1 MIKAFISHSSEQ
13 KDFATKLVNLLGRDY
28 CKIDC
33 YNFESAYKSINEI
46 YEAIDSSTIFVLLI
60 SQASLKSKWVKEE
73 IRYARKKLQN
83 NQYER
88 FWPFII
94 DESINVEDCPKWMR
108 DKESFNLRK
117 ILSPYV
123 LKRDIEQKF
132 RKIVWSENETLKTI
146 ETTMVGRNNEISS
159 FEEKFQSS
167 IGLHLR
173 ALIVSGREGVGK
185 ETFSKQCMY
194 KVGYALEQEP
204 YRIDMDVKEGI
215 ENFLLYLNMIL
226 LKYRDNELEEIYTRT
241 PKEKSKVAVQ
251 LLNELY
257 STRSIVFIHDNM
269 SCILPNR
276 NIAEWLID
284 IIEDPDLN
292 NQMGMYIQS
301 RITPI
306 TYIEV
311 AHPKVV
317 HIPLLPL
324 NKKDRLKLFYSYMR
338 VYELNNISD
347 DDVLFFVDKLL
358 YSPIQL
364 KQAIETIRSK
374 SLIMAKREIETLV
387 AIGDKK
393 VRFFIDRYKS
403 DEGIHLLIILSKF
416 DFISYE
422 ILEDIFGERTK
433 EVLETLYDMM
443 IYGIVSSFGHSEQYF
458 RLDNHIGDYI
468 RRNKFTLP
476 KDLDIHIREILEN
489 KLANEELITEDTSL
503 YLYNIKQ
510 TIMSGK
516 GTKSSFLIPS
526 VVIKTVM
533 EAYNNQDYPQVIEIC
548 DKVLQETHS
557 YYDDVVRELTYW
569 QCLAFCRLQLA
580 DRFYDAVK
588 NINGADHLF
597 LKGFYKRI
605 ETDFPSAERL
615 LRQALEQSPKMQR
628 AKRELVTSLMAQN
641 KYEKAIELAE
651 ENFKHDPDNT
661 YHTHAYFR
669 CIIKNRRLSRD
680 DIEMLNLLMGR
691 IKDGHMDENKKEEL
705 LAAMNI
711 EYQAYVLRKSP
722 SYMIEYISD
731 LEKRFS
737 RSNNIKRAAQ
747 DYRIVQSLVSRR
759 DIVRIPED

>member
-1 MIKAFISHSSEQ
+1 M
-13 KDFATKLVNLLGRDY
+13 
-28 CKIDC
+28 
-33 YNFESAYKSINEI
+33 
-46 YEAIDSSTIFVLLI
+46 
-60 SQASLKSKWVKEE
+60 
-73 IRYARKKLQN
+73 QN

-132 RKIVWSENETLKTI
+132 RKIVWSGNETLKTI
-146 ETTMVGRNNEISS
+146 ETTMVGRNNEISR

-403 DEGIHLLIILSKF
+403 DEGIHLS
-416 DFISYE
+416 
-422 ILEDIFGERTK
+422 
-433 EVLETLYDMM
+433 
-443 IYGIVSSFGHSEQYF
+443 
-458 RLDNHIGDYI
+458 
-468 RRNKFTLP
+468 
-476 KDLDIHIREILEN
+476 
-489 KLANEELITEDTSL
+489 
-503 YLYNIKQ
+503 
-510 TIMSGK
+510 
-516 GTKSSFLIPS
+516 
-526 VVIKTVM
+526 
-533 EAYNNQDYPQVIEIC
+533 
-548 DKVLQETHS
+548 
-557 YYDDVVRELTYW
+557 
-569 QCLAFCRLQLA
+569 
-580 DRFYDAVK
+580 
-588 NINGADHLF
+588 
-597 LKGFYKRI
+597 
-605 ETDFPSAERL
+605 
-615 LRQALEQSPKMQR
+615 
-628 AKRELVTSLMAQN
+628 
-641 KYEKAIELAE
+641 
-651 ENFKHDPDNT
+651 
-661 YHTHAYFR
+661 
-669 CIIKNRRLSRD
+669 
-680 DIEMLNLLMGR
+680 
-691 IKDGHMDENKKEEL
+691 
-705 LAAMNI
+705 
-711 EYQAYVLRKSP
+711 
-722 SYMIEYISD
+722 
-731 LEKRFS
+731 
-737 RSNNIKRAAQ
+737 
-747 DYRIVQSLVSRR
+747 
-759 DIVRIPED
+759 

>member
-1 MIKAFISHSSEQ
+1 MVVICLICLLAFSTVRSILAIS
-13 KDFATKLVNLLGRDY
+13 KLVNLLGRDY

-132 RKIVWSENETLKTI
+132 RKIVWSGNETLKTI

-324 NKKDRLKLFYSYMR
+324 NKKDRLKLFYSYM
-338 VYELNNISD
+338 L
-347 DDVLFFVDKLL
+347 
-358 YSPIQL
+358 
-364 KQAIETIRSK
+364 
-374 SLIMAKREIETLV
+374 
-387 AIGDKK
+387 
-393 VRFFIDRYKS
+393 
-403 DEGIHLLIILSKF
+403 
-416 DFISYE
+416 
-422 ILEDIFGERTK
+422 
-433 EVLETLYDMM
+433 
-443 IYGIVSSFGHSEQYF
+443 
-458 RLDNHIGDYI
+458 
-468 RRNKFTLP
+468 
-476 KDLDIHIREILEN
+476 
-489 KLANEELITEDTSL
+489 
-503 YLYNIKQ
+503 
-510 TIMSGK
+510 
-516 GTKSSFLIPS
+516 
-526 VVIKTVM
+526 
-533 EAYNNQDYPQVIEIC
+533 
-548 DKVLQETHS
+548 
-557 YYDDVVRELTYW
+557 
-569 QCLAFCRLQLA
+569 
-580 DRFYDAVK
+580 
-588 NINGADHLF
+588 
-597 LKGFYKRI
+597 
-605 ETDFPSAERL
+605 
-615 LRQALEQSPKMQR
+615 
-628 AKRELVTSLMAQN
+628 
-641 KYEKAIELAE
+641 
-651 ENFKHDPDNT
+651 
-661 YHTHAYFR
+661 
-669 CIIKNRRLSRD
+669 
-680 DIEMLNLLMGR
+680 
-691 IKDGHMDENKKEEL
+691 
-705 LAAMNI
+705 
-711 EYQAYVLRKSP
+711 
-722 SYMIEYISD
+722 
-731 LEKRFS
+731 
-737 RSNNIKRAAQ
+737 
-747 DYRIVQSLVSRR
+747 
-759 DIVRIPED
+759 